1 MKGSSQ
7 QLVPGLKTPTVL
19 FAACLAIYAGGIYL
33 TRAYLCQPVG
43 AWVLLTAVIVGSL
56 GCILLGV
63 SAFRLRSLW
72 RGVSTFATAV
82 IIAVMFLFIGV
93 LTLPGCSGV

>member
-1 MKGSSQ
+1 MKGSNQ
-7 QLVPGLKTPTVL
+7 AAQGLKTPIVL
-19 FAACLAIYAGGIYL
+19 FVACLAIYAGGVYL

-43 AWVLLTAVIVGSL
+43 AWVLLAAVMVGAL

-72 RGVSTFATAV
+72 CGVSTFAAAV